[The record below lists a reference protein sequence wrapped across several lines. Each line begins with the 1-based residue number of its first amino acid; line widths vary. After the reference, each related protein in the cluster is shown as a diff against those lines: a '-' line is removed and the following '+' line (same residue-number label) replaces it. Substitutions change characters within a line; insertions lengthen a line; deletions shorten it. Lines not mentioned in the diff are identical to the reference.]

1 MKSAGWRAIIF
12 DFDGV
17 VVESGEIKTQAFAN
31 LYRKYGEEVMVEVA
45 KYHVLNGGMSRY
57 QKFRYFQETLL
68 EKPPLTAEEERQ
80 LDQRFS
86 ELVVEAVIAS
96 APVPG
101 AAELI
106 QREAGRIP
114 LFVAS
119 GTPETELNT
128 IVVRRGLGSYFTAVR
143 GSPTPKQ
150 KLIAD
155 ILTTHRLLPER
166 VLMIGDALIDYQSAM
181 VNNVAFIGRVRPGDQ
196 NPFPAHVDVLP
207 DLSPLL
213 L

>member
-1 MKSAGWRAIIF
+1 MKTTAWRAIIF

-31 LYRKYGEEVMVEVA
+31 LYQEYGEAVMVEVA

-128 IVVRRGLGSYFTAVR
+128 IVVRRGLRSYFTAVR

>member
-1 MKSAGWRAIIF
+1 MKTAAWQAIIF

-31 LYRKYGEEVMVEVA
+31 LYQEYGETVMAEVA

-57 QKFRYFQETLL
+57 HKFRYFQETLL

-106 QREAGRIP
+106 QREAERIP

-119 GTPETELNT
+119 GTPEAELNT
-128 IVVRRGLGSYFTAVR
+128 IVVRRGLASYFTAVR

-150 KLIAD
+150 KLIGD
-155 ILTTHRLLPER
+155 ILSTHGLLPER

-181 VNNVAFIGRVRPGDQ
+181 VNNVAFIGRVRLGDQ
-196 NPFPAHVDVLP
+196 NPFPPHVDILP
-207 DLSPLL
+207 DLNPLL

>member
-1 MKSAGWRAIIF
+1 MKTAAWQAIIF

-31 LYRKYGEEVMVEVA
+31 LYQEYGETVMAEVA

-57 QKFRYFQETLL
+57 HKFRYFQETLL

-106 QREAGRIP
+106 QREAERIP

-119 GTPETELNT
+119 GTPEAELNT
-128 IVVRRGLGSYFTAVR
+128 IVVRRGLASYFTAVR

-150 KLIAD
+150 KLIGD
-155 ILTTHRLLPER
+155 ILSTHGLLPER
-166 VLMIGDALIDYQSAM
+166 VLMIGDALIDYQSAI

-196 NPFPAHVDVLP
+196 NPFPPHVDILP
-207 DLSPLL
+207 DLNPLL

>member
-1 MKSAGWRAIIF
+1 MRTRTWEAIIF

-31 LYRKYGEEVMVEVA
+31 LYREYGETIMAEVA
-45 KYHVLNGGMSRY
+45 RYHVLHGGMSRY
-57 QKFRYFQETLL
+57 EKFRYFQHHLL
-68 EKPPLTAEEERQ
+68 EKPPLTVEEERV
-80 LDQRFS
+80 LDTRFS

-96 APVPG
+96 EAVAG

-106 QREAGRIP
+106 RREAERIP

-119 GTPETELNT
+119 GTPEAELNT
-128 IVVRRGLGSYFTAVR
+128 IVARRGLARYFTAVR

-155 ILTTHRLLPER
+155 ILSGHALAAER
-166 VLMIGDALIDYQSAM
+166 VLMIGDALIDYQSARI
-181 VNNVAFIGRVRPGDQ
+181 NNVSFIGRVRPGDK
-196 NPFPAHVDVLP
+196 NPFPEHVDILP
-207 DLSPLL
+207 DLRSLL
-213 L
+213 V

>member
-1 MKSAGWRAIIF
+1 MRTKTWEAIIF

-31 LYRKYGEEVMVEVA
+31 LYREYGETIMAEVA
-45 KYHVLNGGMSRY
+45 RYHVLHGGMSRY
-57 QKFRYFQETLL
+57 EKFRYFQRYLL
-68 EKPPLTAEEERQ
+68 EKPPLTDKEERE
-80 LDQRFS
+80 LDKRFS

-96 APVPG
+96 EAVAG

-106 QREAGRIP
+106 RREAERIP

-119 GTPETELNT
+119 GTPEAELNT
-128 IVVRRGLGSYFTAVR
+128 IVARRGLAPYFTAVR
-143 GSPTPKQ
+143 GSPAPKQ

-155 ILTTHRLLPER
+155 ILSGHALVAER
-166 VLMIGDALIDYQSAM
+166 VLMIGDALIDYQSARI
-181 VNNVAFIGRVRPGDQ
+181 NNVSFLGRVRPGDK
-196 NPFPAHVDVLP
+196 NPFPEHVKVLT

-213 L
+213 S

>member
-1 MKSAGWRAIIF
+1 MKIASWQAIIF

-17 VVESGEIKTQAFAN
+17 VVESGEIKTLAFAN
-31 LYRKYGEEVMVEVA
+31 LYRDYGETIMSAVA
-45 KYHVLNGGMSRY
+45 RYHVLHGGMSRY
-57 QKFRYFQETLL
+57 HKFRYFQETLL
-68 EKPPLTAEEERQ
+68 EKPPLTAEEEQ
-80 LDQRFS
+80 HLDRRFS
-86 ELVVEAVIAS
+86 ELVLEAVIAS
-96 APVPG
+96 DPVPG

-106 QREAGRIP
+106 RREAARIP

-128 IVVRRGLGSYFTAVR
+128 IVVRRGLASYFTAVR

-155 ILTTHRLLPER
+155 ILSAHALLPER
-166 VLMIGDALIDYQSAM
+166 VLMIGDALIDYQSAHL
-181 VNNVAFIGRVRPGDQ
+181 NNVAFLGRVRPGDE
-196 NPFPAHVDVLP
+196 NPFPPHVDVVP

-213 L
+213 A

>member
-1 MKSAGWRAIIF
+1 MKTAAWRAIIF

-31 LYRKYGEEVMVEVA
+31 LYQEYGEEVMVEVA

>member
-1 MKSAGWRAIIF
+1 MKTTAWRAIIF

-31 LYRKYGEEVMVEVA
+31 LYQEYGEEVMVEVA

-213 L
+213 P

>member
-1 MKSAGWRAIIF
+1 MRTATWQAIIF

-31 LYRKYGEEVMVEVA
+31 LYREYGETVMTAVA
-45 KYHVLNGGMSRY
+45 QYHSLNGGMSRY

-68 EKPPLTAEEERQ
+68 EKPPLTHEEEQ
-80 LDQRFS
+80 HLDRRFS

-96 APVPG
+96 DAVPG

-106 QREAGRIP
+106 RKEAERIP

-119 GTPETELNT
+119 GTPEAELNT
-128 IVVRRGLGSYFTAVR
+128 IVIRRGLASYFTAVR

-155 ILTTHRLLPER
+155 ILAAHALLPER
-166 VLMIGDALIDYQSAM
+166 VLMIGDALIDYQSAQ
-181 VNNVAFIGRVRPGDQ
+181 VNNVSFLGRVRPGDK
-196 NPFPAHVDVLP
+196 NPFPAHVDILP

-213 L
+213 T

>member
-1 MKSAGWRAIIF
+1 MKTAAWRAIIF

-31 LYRKYGEEVMVEVA
+31 LYREYGEEVMVEVA

-166 VLMIGDALIDYQSAM
+166 VLMIGDALIDYQSAI

>member
-1 MKSAGWRAIIF
+1 MKTAAWQAIIF

-31 LYRKYGEEVMVEVA
+31 LYQEYGEEVMVEVA

-181 VNNVAFIGRVRPGDQ
+181 VNNIAFIGRVRPGDQ
-196 NPFPAHVDVLP
+196 NPFPAHVNVLP

>member
-1 MKSAGWRAIIF
+1 MKTTAWRAIIF

-31 LYRKYGEEVMVEVA
+31 LYREYGEAVMGEVA

-68 EKPPLTAEEERQ
+68 ERPPLTAEEERQ

-155 ILTTHRLLPER
+155 ILTTHRLLPEH

-181 VNNVAFIGRVRPGDQ
+181 VNNIAFIGRVRPGDQ
-196 NPFPAHVDVLP
+196 NPFPAHVNVLP

>member
-1 MKSAGWRAIIF
+1 MRIAAWQAIIF

-31 LYRKYGEEVMVEVA
+31 LYREYGETVMTAVA
-45 KYHVLNGGMSRY
+45 EYHTFNGGMSRY
-57 QKFRYFQETLL
+57 DKFRYFQETLL
-68 EKPPLTAEEERQ
+68 EKPPLTPEQEQ
-80 LDQRFS
+80 HLDRRFS

-96 APVPG
+96 EAVPG

-106 QREAGRIP
+106 RKEAERIP

-119 GTPETELNT
+119 GTPEAELNT
-128 IVVRRGLGSYFTAVR
+128 IVIRRGLASYFTAVR

-155 ILTTHRLLPER
+155 ILTAHALLPER
-166 VLMIGDALIDYQSAM
+166 VLMIGDALIDYQSAQI
-181 VNNVAFIGRVRPGDQ
+181 NNVSFLGRVRPGDK
-196 NPFPAHVDVLP
+196 NPFPAHVDILP

-213 L
+213 T

>member
-1 MKSAGWRAIIF
+1 MKTAAWHAIIF

-31 LYRKYGEEVMVEVA
+31 LYRDYGDTVMAEVA

-57 QKFRYFQETLL
+57 EKFRYFQETLL
-68 EKPPLTAEEERQ
+68 ERPPLTPDEERQ
-80 LDQRFS
+80 LDRRFS
-86 ELVVEAVIAS
+86 ELVMEAVIAS
-96 APVPG
+96 DAVPG

-106 QREAGRIP
+106 RREAGRIP

-119 GTPETELNT
+119 GTPEEELNM
-128 IVVRRGLGSYFTAVR
+128 IVIRRGLASYFTAVR

-155 ILTTHRLLPER
+155 ILSVYGLSPER
-166 VLMIGDALIDYQSAM
+166 VLMIGDALIDYQSAQL
-181 VNNVAFIGRVRPGDQ
+181 NNVSFLGRVRPGDKS
-196 NPFPAHVDVLP
+196 PFPAHVDVLP

-213 L
+213 

>member
-1 MKSAGWRAIIF
+1 MKTAAWQAIIF

-31 LYRKYGEEVMVEVA
+31 LYQEYGETVMAEVA

-150 KLIAD
+150 KLIGD
-155 ILTTHRLLPER
+155 ILSTHGLLPER
-166 VLMIGDALIDYQSAM
+166 VLMIGDALIDYQSAI

-196 NPFPAHVDVLP
+196 NPFPPHVDILP
-207 DLSPLL
+207 DLNPLL

>member
-1 MKSAGWRAIIF
+1 MKITTWQAIIF

-17 VVESGEIKTQAFAN
+17 VVESGEIKTQAFVN
-31 LYRKYGEEVMVEVA
+31 LYRDYGETIMTAVA
-45 KYHVLNGGMSRY
+45 QYHSSNGGMSRY

-68 EKPPLTAEEERQ
+68 EKPPLTPDEERQ
-80 LDQRFS
+80 LDRRFS

-96 APVPG
+96 DAVPG

-106 QREAGRIP
+106 RKEAKRIP

-119 GTPETELNT
+119 GTPEAELNT
-128 IVVRRGLGSYFTAVR
+128 IVGRRGLASYFTAVR

-155 ILTTHRLLPER
+155 ILSAHALLPER
-166 VLMIGDALIDYQSAM
+166 VLMIGDALIDYQSAQ
-181 VNNVAFIGRVRPGDQ
+181 VNNVSFLGRVRPGDK
-196 NPFPAHVDVLP
+196 NPFPAHVNILP
-207 DLSPLL
+207 DLHPLIG
-213 L
+213 

>member
-1 MKSAGWRAIIF
+1 MKTAVWQAIIF

-31 LYRKYGEEVMVEVA
+31 LYREYGEVVMAEVA

-57 QKFRYFQETLL
+57 HKFRYFQEELL
-68 EKPPLTAEEERQ
+68 EKSPLTTEEERQ

-155 ILTTHRLLPER
+155 ILTTHRLQPER
-166 VLMIGDALIDYQSAM
+166 VLMIGDALIDYQSAA

-196 NPFPAHVDVLP
+196 NPFPAHVNVLP